1 MNIYERY
8 NAIHG
13 HSSKYPTGDNAAQN
27 YADYVIKRLDR
38 NRMILDSNR
47 FDEFKQDTAEEI
59 AEATVKEVEKTFQD
73 FHATINP

>member
-1 MNIYERY
+1 
-8 NAIHG
+8 
-13 HSSKYPTGDNAAQN
+13 
-27 YADYVIKRLDR
+27 
-38 NRMILDSNR
+38 MILDSNR